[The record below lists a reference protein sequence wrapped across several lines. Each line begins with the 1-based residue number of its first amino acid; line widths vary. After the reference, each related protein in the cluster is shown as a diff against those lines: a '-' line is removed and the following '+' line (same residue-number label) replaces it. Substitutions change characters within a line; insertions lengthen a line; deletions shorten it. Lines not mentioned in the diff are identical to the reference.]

1 MDGWIDKWMEGWNH
15 RGLIESRF
23 WPSGTLVICSR
34 TFGNWAVL
42 SQGFSPWP
50 IKGQRLHP
58 PSHQPLLFYPLS
70 SNRPVNPPSQLV
82 VRLCLPALGQIS
94 LERDAPCQ
102 QMLFLFR
109 EVSDPLPS
117 HAELFASMISCR
129 IEFQRL
135 INCMLPKIV
144 FPRVCFKFAGFK
156 FHQVPSDYESTDGGS
171 VLGGTHPHL
180 DAHRSQAN
188 AINGACRVQQVNE
201 ISLGSSLRAN

>member
-1 MDGWIDKWMEGWNH
+1 MSLGSSCQGPCLFKNLWELGCL
-15 RGLIESRF
+15 RPGL
-23 WPSGTLVICSR
+23 
-34 TFGNWAVL
+34 L
-42 SQGFSPWP
+42 SMA
-50 IKGQRLHP
+50 KGQWLHP

-70 SNRPVNPPSQLV
+70 SNRSVIPPSQLV
-82 VRLCLPALGQIS
+82 VRLCLPTLGQIS

-129 IEFQRL
+129 IEFRRL

-156 FHQVPSDYESTDGGS
+156 FHQAPS
-171 VLGGTHPHL
+171 
-180 DAHRSQAN
+180 
-188 AINGACRVQQVNE
+188 
-201 ISLGSSLRAN
+201 

>member
-1 MDGWIDKWMEGWNH
+1 MI
-15 RGLIESRF
+15 
-23 WPSGTLVICSR
+23 ICSR

-50 IKGQRLHP
+50 IKGQWLHP

-70 SNRPVNPPSQLV
+70 SNRPVIPPSQLV

-144 FPRVCFKFAGFK
+144 FPRVCFTFAAFK
-156 FHQVPSDYESTDGGS
+156 FHQVPSRLWKHWRRECAGRDSAPLGCPQVPGKCHQWGLQS
-171 VLGGTHPHL
+171 PAGPWGIPGVLPQG
-180 DAHRSQAN
+180 
-188 AINGACRVQQVNE
+188 
-201 ISLGSSLRAN
+201 